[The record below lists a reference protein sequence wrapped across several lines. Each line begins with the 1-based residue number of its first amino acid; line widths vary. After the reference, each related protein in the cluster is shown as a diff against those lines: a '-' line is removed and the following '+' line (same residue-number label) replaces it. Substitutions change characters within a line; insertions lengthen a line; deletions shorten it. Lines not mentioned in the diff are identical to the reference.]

1 MYNDD
6 DDFFFFNMVTN
17 SENNG
22 YSSGGGDGSGIKA
35 VLCVVGGLVLEA
47 LFLMMCNAEISDI
60 PAILLALGWMLCSAG
75 LVFLV
80 MLLSK

>member
-1 MYNDD
+1 MFDN
-6 DDFFFFNMVTN
+6 DDFFLGYMMGS
-17 SENNG
+17 SEHDD
-22 YSSGGGDGSGIKA
+22 YSTGSSDGNGIKA

-80 MLLSK
+80 MMLSK